1 MILLFRS
8 RYALGG
14 STNAVLHLLALAHE
28 AEVDIVIDDFNRIGE
43 KVPLVGERIQS
54 PVPRCPD
61 PLTSQTVDIVDRGLL
76 LQAT

>member
-1 MILLFRS
+1 MS

-43 KVPLVGERIQS
+43 KVPLVGKTLLGSAR
-54 PVPRCPD
+54 
-61 PLTSQTVDIVDRGLL
+61 LL
-76 LQAT
+76 LSEFDCTYRQV